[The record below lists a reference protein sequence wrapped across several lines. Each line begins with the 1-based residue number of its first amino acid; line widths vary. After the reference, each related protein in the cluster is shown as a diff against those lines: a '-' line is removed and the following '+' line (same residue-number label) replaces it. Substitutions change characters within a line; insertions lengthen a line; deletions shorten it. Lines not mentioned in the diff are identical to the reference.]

1 VATGSR
7 RGRTAAP
14 RPVAGTPIRS
24 IDQLLGLSPQ
34 QLDGLY
40 HRSAVGA
47 IPEGRARGQA
57 IFAPGTRLARPMA
70 KAARVLWQGKVFQ
83 GAEASAVNR
92 FFGVRMI
99 RADVSYGESWLD
111 GRPAIILDYRDTSR
125 LYANYRDELREVAPG
140 LFLGLMYAR
149 TAPRPSL
156 KMYFALD
163 GPAGP
168 GLSGPD
174 DPASPGPGTPRR
186 RHGCGFGPRP
196 GGRGTTGDGRRAGW
210 GLRPRRGAAPA
221 WRDRGRRP

>member
-1 VATGSR
+1 MTPGR
-7 RGRTAAP
+7 RGRDGMVGWGTLAWGLLAAAAAAAQGP
-14 RPVAGTPIRS
+14 GPGGDRRATGQDGGTRPVAGPPIRS

-40 HRSAVGA
+40 RQSAVGA

-99 RADVSYGESWLD
+99 RADVSYGASWLD
-111 GRPAIILDYRDTSR
+111 GGPAIILDYQHTSR

-156 KMYFALD
+156 KMYFALE
-163 GPAGP
+163 A
-168 GLSGPD
+168 
-174 DPASPGPGTPRR
+174 
-186 RHGCGFGPRP
+186 RP
-196 GGRGTTGDGRRAGW
+196 G
-210 GLRPRRGAAPA
+210 
-221 WRDRGRRP
+221 